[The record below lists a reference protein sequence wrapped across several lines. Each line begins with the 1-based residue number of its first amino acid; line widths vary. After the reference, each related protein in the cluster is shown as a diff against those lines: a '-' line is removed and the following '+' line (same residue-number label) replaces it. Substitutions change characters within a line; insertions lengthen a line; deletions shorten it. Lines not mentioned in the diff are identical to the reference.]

1 MKVTP
6 SSRAHTPH
14 LSYQAARAL
23 VLNRAMEA
31 DHALVFNRA
40 MKVPHAFASVP
51 ADCCPCE
58 KDGCCCCC

>member
-6 SSRAHTPH
+6 SSGAHKPL
-14 LSYQAARAL
+14 LSYQAARA
-23 VLNRAMEA
+23 
-31 DHALVFNRA
+31 
-40 MKVPHAFASVP
+40 FAGVP